1 MLTSMTECTALTQP
15 PPDSSSSSENVIE
28 DILFLNND
36 FWAEEPPAGP
46 QSKSHR
52 LNSYEDLSSPESHL
66 SSHRSRVSSGK
77 SFKDDISDTYPQNLN
92 FLGEDDFGE
101 NLTCSDN
108 ISWEEVDSLKLANL
122 LPATSEY
129 DPSLTDLNALLEG
142 TQTKVAEMEDLTSTN
157 SENNVEWTYLEP
169 AQPSYSTTVEEVT
182 IPIRTING

>member
-15 PPDSSSSSENVIE
+15 PPDSSSENVIE

-36 FWAEEPPAGP
+36 FWADEPPAGP

-157 SENNVEWTYLEP
+157 SEQNNVEWTYLEP
-169 AQPSYSTTVEEVT
+169 AQPSYSTVEEVT

>member
-1 MLTSMTECTALTQP
+1 MTECTALTQP
-15 PPDSSSSSENVIE
+15 PPDSSNHVID
-28 DILFLNND
+28 DILLLNQD
-36 FWAEEPPAGP
+36 FWTDDTIP
-46 QSKSHR
+46 QFKSNR

-77 SFKDDISDTYPQNLN
+77 FKPRFPSSVGLIFNVST
-92 FLGEDDFGE
+92 GEDDFGE
-101 NLTCSDN
+101 NLICSN
-108 ISWEEVDSLKLANL
+108 TSWEEVDSLKLANL

-142 TQTKVAEMEDLTSTN
+142 TQTKVDEMENLTTTVSP

-169 AQPSYSTTVEEVT
+169 AQPSYPTVEEVT